1 MDGIIGG
8 GSLLCVAGVP
18 FCTGEDGAKLLADAL
33 GAGGAFLA
41 GGLCGAALTGAG
53 AGL

>member
-1 MDGIIGG
+1 MDGTIGG
-8 GSLLCVAGVP
+8 GGLLWAAGVP
-18 FCTGEDGAKLLADAL
+18 FCTGADGTKLLADAL